1 MGDIVLLS
9 AGDEVCA
16 DGVVFEK
23 NDLGISKASLTG
35 THTHIL
41 YTYVI

>member
-1 MGDIVLLS
+1 VGDIVLLS

-23 NDLGISKASLTG
+23 NDLGISD
-35 THTHIL
+35 
-41 YTYVI
+41 V